1 MAMVSIAMVTGCSQG
16 VAMVSMAVVSACTKE
31 QPCPRPQAIGSAPAP
46 STSYQPESANSAR
59 LTAESTYQVH
69 SKGEGVMEGSW
80 GEGRMGMYCGERAL
94 SLGEAEPVMYSS
106 LNHRISQW
114 QPAVPATPPSSSC
127 APGRTQACSLDA
139 WVAAWTRRVAAWTRR
154 VAACTMHRVAGHAAI
169 LQPHVLMRT
178 LQSRAA
184 EVRARGSEHVRRAY
198 RQGLSAARGGHGR
211 DGAWQR
217 GGHVRARGG
226 NAPPRGRGGNERAVA
241 ASDAREV
248 IEEWRGEDE
257 GVGQLMHRHPHQV
270 VRAPSVRGLGQV
282 LG

>member
-80 GEGRMGMYCGERAL
+80 GEGRVGMYCGERAL

-139 WVAAWTRRVAAWTRR
+139 WVAAWT
-154 VAACTMHRVAGHAAI
+154 HG
-169 LQPHVLMRT
+169 LQPGRVG
-178 LQSRAA
+178 LQP
-184 EVRARGSEHVRRAY
+184 VRV
-198 RQGLSAARGGHGR
+198 GLQPG
-211 DGAWQR
+211 
-217 GGHVRARGG
+217 
-226 NAPPRGRGGNERAVA
+226 
-241 ASDAREV
+241 
-248 IEEWRGEDE
+248 
-257 GVGQLMHRHPHQV
+257 
-270 VRAPSVRGLGQV
+270 
-282 LG
+282 